1 VARGLVQQVRQRRV
15 AAAGHGQAGSG
26 RRMGLLAR
34 VGRCVERFGDGR
46 RRAPHRGC
54 FLDGDC
60 RRSRLLAARVHCQG
74 DRRGCDQCMAEGL
87 LSHRWLVKHSGSA
100 SAFPTGGSGGSVP
113 ASSAGLGPPSD
124 GGWQFPQRSPGSPES
139 GAPAS
144 ADPPSAGGGA
154 TTAGYVTKPPSNV
167 ALAGTPFT
175 VTAEAPGAYARKS
188 RTGFPVTARRAPSG
202 VVFFEIALWLE
213 CIIRLSPLWRIAT
226 IN

>member
-1 VARGLVQQVRQRRV
+1 RPRR
-15 AAAGHGQAGSG
+15 
-26 RRMGLLAR
+26 
-34 VGRCVERFGDGR
+34 R
-46 RRAPHRGC
+46 RRARP
-54 FLDGDC
+54 
-60 RRSRLLAARVHCQG
+60 
-74 DRRGCDQCMAEGL
+74 
-87 LSHRWLVKHSGSA
+87 A
-100 SAFPTGGSGGSVP
+100 SARAPNHAAAVPACEQPWAAVTGRAGSGGSVP

-175 VTAEAPGAYARKS
+175 VTAEAPGAFARKS
-188 RTGFPVTARRAPSG
+188 RTGLPVTARVAPSG